1 MLRKNESKKD
11 VKMEKN
17 KERKWSAV
25 GDKDNEGINY
35 YIKTETKS
43 KE

>member
-17 KERKWSAV
+17 KD
-25 GDKDNEGINY
+25 GLGHCGGT
-35 YIKTETKS
+35 KTM
-43 KE
+43 KESDIII